1 MSIFRKPYHVK
12 CVDVEFNEIITHQIN
27 KVIGWPTTPPPP
39 PQTLKA
45 LPGNPIFLKTEDDL
59 NILLNGSRP
68 QYFENE
74 RRAQF
79 VFEWKTTLNLVL
91 GILVS

>member
-1 MSIFRKPYHVK
+1 MAKHP
-12 CVDVEFNEIITHQIN
+12 
-27 KVIGWPTTPPPP
+27 TPPPP

-45 LPGNPIFLKTEDDL
+45 LPGNQIFLKTEDDL
-59 NILLNGSRP
+59 NIFLYGSLP

-79 VFEWKTTLNLVL
+79 VFKWKTTLNFVL
-91 GILVS
+91 GKLVS